1 MCASRRRFA
10 PSVSHRASGVIARR
24 LRIGPLRVP
33 LALLAVEAWRLPA
46 SRSRGPPGSL
56 VVPPRFPPFPPRA
69 SPPCGVEHRAKR
81 PALAATLKSYK
92 EQQQKQEQQTRR
104 FAPPHMLHGR
114 FARSGALC
122 RTVVKGAPLS
132 LRVASPLRY
141 ASPLTHRAHGFH
153 ERANSLLLTPALGA
167 VRQLVAFKLWFQC
180 PVSWASVGAA
190 ATSAAWAASWVGRLL
205 SGRPASPRLSCAG
218 LRPALYHIAPK

>member
-153 ERANSLLLTPALGA
+153 ERANSYSSLLPL
-167 VRQLVAFKLWFQC
+167 VRF
-180 PVSWASVGAA
+180 
-190 ATSAAWAASWVGRLL
+190 ASWSHSNCGFSAPSR
-205 SGRPASPRLSCAG
+205 G
-218 LRPALYHIAPK
+218 LRLAPRPLLRPGLPPGLGGC